1 MSKTKIILDCDPG
14 YDDAIAIILASKSE
28 KIDLLGITTTSGNT
42 TIENTTKNAL
52 NIVQYLGLNI
62 PVYKGQDRPLVKNP
76 EESGKVHGESG
87 LDGMNFPKFENE
99 KNIENKK
106 AVNFIIE
113 TCLNNPKNI
122 TIVATGPLTNI
133 ALAIRL
139 EPKIISCINEIISMG
154 GAYGVGNVN
163 SSSEFNIFYDP
174 EAAQIVYSSGIKIK
188 MIGLDITLKVILNK
202 DVIERIKKIN
212 NKASNLFCTCAEN
225 YNEIRYKLFGGEKYG
240 PLHDPIT
247 VAILIND
254 KIVKFYEKDIQI
266 DLSHGLSYGRTW
278 SSNKK
283 INKQNAEV
291 GLEID
296 VDEFWNVVENEVK
309 KY

>member
-14 YDDAIAIILASKSE
+14 YDDAVAIILAAKSE
-28 KIDLLGITTTSGNT
+28 KIDLLGVTTTAGNT
-42 TIENTTKNAL
+42 SLENTTKNAL
-52 NIVQYLGLNI
+52 NIIQYLGLNI
-62 PVYKGQDRPLVKNP
+62 PVYKGQDRPLVKEP
-76 EESGKVHGESG
+76 EPAGKVHGETG
-87 LDGMNFPKFENE
+87 LGGMNFPKFENE
-99 KNIENKK
+99 KNVENKK
-106 AVNFIIE
+106 AVDFIIE
-113 TCLNNPKNI
+113 SCLNNPKNI
-122 TIVATGPLTNI
+122 TLVTTGPLTNV

-139 EPKIISCINEIISMG
+139 EPKIIPCVSEIISMG

-188 MIGLDITLKVILNK
+188 MVGLDITLKAILTQE
-202 DVIERIKKIN
+202 VIERMRKIN
-212 NKASNLFCTCAEN
+212 NKASNLFCVCAEN
-225 YNEIRYKLFGGEKYG
+225 YNENRYKLFGVSKYG

-247 VAILIND
+247 IATIIND

-283 INKQNAEV
+283 VKKQNAEV

-296 VDEFWNVVENEVK
+296 VEEFWKVVENEIK